1 MEVTD
6 HQKSEIVSFTILIVS
21 LGAIG
26 LGLAALTFMAT
37 RQIEA
42 VSDTEMRRFLARL
55 AWLSFVLLAVTLVV
69 LFWTVTRLLRVPMR
83 SEGPLEATPYVDAWA
98 LAGKRFKLDQTES
111 PDQDEADE
119 PEDPT

>member
-6 HQKSEIVSFTILIVS
+6 RQKSETVSFTILIAS

-37 RQIEA
+37 RQAEA

-55 AWLSFVLLAVTLVV
+55 AWLSFVLLALTLVV
-69 LFWTVTRLLRVPMR
+69 LFWTVARLLRARMR
-83 SEGPLEATPYVDAWA
+83 SDGPFEATPYVNAWA